1 MLISQTQY
9 ESCPIVLSGR
19 RFYVYAV
26 IASGGPPSALFY
38 ELLGPYHIHHAFFF
52 FCQLDKP
59 PVPHMIVGH
68 HLPRLQS
75 SFKTL
80 LTILASLLAE
90 VLIPHLG
97 GCHLFQEA
105 FYF

>member
-38 ELLGPYHIHHAFFF
+38 EFLGPYRIHHTFFF
-52 FCQLDKP
+52 ADGKP
-59 PVPHMIVGH
+59 PVLHMIVGH
-68 HLPRLQS
+68 HLPCLHS

-90 VLIPHLG
+90 MLIPHLG